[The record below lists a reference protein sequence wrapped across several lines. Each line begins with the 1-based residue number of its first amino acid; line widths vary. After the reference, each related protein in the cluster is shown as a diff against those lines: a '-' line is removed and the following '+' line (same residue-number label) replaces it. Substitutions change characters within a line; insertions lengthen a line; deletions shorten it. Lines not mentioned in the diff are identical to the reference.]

1 MEIKNYEI
9 EDIYEWDN
17 PKYCDAFLSYAE
29 DKDGNVLCGK
39 QLDKWQEENP
49 EKFREILEE
58 YIR

>member
-9 EDIYEWDN
+9 DDLNDCDY

-29 DKDGNVLCGK
+29 DKDGNVLSGK
-39 QLDKWQEENP
+39 QLDEWQEENP
-49 EKFREILEE
+49 EKFRELLEE